1 MSICNTK
8 AGASTLYL
16 AYDGSGVITVA
27 VCAYR
32 SDTNVKLILPAGK
45 PSLDA
50 KTAPPMMS
58 GKMQRAASEKTA

>member
-50 KTAPPMMS
+50 FHFLSTPVMKES
-58 GKMQRAASEKTA
+58 SVSEPV